1 MKLKVF
7 FDTNVILDVLL
18 GDRPNSS
25 ASYFL
30 FEVVKEGLMEGVVT
44 TQSLLDA
51 AYIVG
56 KMRAESRG
64 AIRQQILNLMKF
76 LNVDAPNS
84 FDLKEACLS
93 QGDFEDEVQLAV
105 ALDRYCH
112 YIVTGDEK
120 FRAYHSGDTRI
131 RFITPSELVSL
142 MRED

>member
-25 ASYFL
+25 ASNIL

-76 LNVDAPNS
+76 
-84 FDLKEACLS
+84 
-93 QGDFEDEVQLAV
+93 
-105 ALDRYCH
+105 
-112 YIVTGDEK
+112 
-120 FRAYHSGDTRI
+120 RAYHSGDTRI

>member
-25 ASYFL
+25 ASNFL

-64 AIRQQILNLMKF
+64 AIRQQILNVM
-76 LNVDAPNS
+76 
-84 FDLKEACLS
+84 
-93 QGDFEDEVQLAV
+93 
-105 ALDRYCH
+105 
-112 YIVTGDEK
+112 K
-120 FRAYHSGDTRI
+120 FRA
-131 RFITPSELVSL
+131 
-142 MRED
+142 